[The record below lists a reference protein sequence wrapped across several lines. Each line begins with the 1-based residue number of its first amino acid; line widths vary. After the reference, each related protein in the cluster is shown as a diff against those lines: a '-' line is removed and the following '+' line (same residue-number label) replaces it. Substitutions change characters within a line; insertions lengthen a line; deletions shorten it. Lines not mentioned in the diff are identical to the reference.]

1 MTNKTTIEDL
11 LEVFK
16 NSNINFAFVVRAGD
30 GDLLASH
37 RELEPLRDFVR
48 LSPAFAGHEAVFVG
62 RAASFETLF
71 FAFVHNTNR
80 GLAQGGLRVMEYPNL
95 AAVLH
100 DGLRLSQGMSRK
112 NAVADLRWGG
122 GKGIIPLTR
131 NLIEKTFRGDTA
143 IQNRTERDALFAA
156 YGEFVAKLNG
166 VYYTAADIGT
176 NNRDMLAILSAN
188 RFVTSLPPQVGGSG
202 DPSPHTAEGVFLAIK
217 TARRHLTG
225 SDDLTHVSVAVQ
237 GAGKVGA
244 PLVEKLL
251 AAGAEVFVSETRFET
266 DALARTSFREKFPSA
281 QIVPCGA
288 GSENGILT
296 TEVEIIAPC
305 AVGGTINQA
314 VIPLIKPSV
323 KIICG
328 GANNI
333 LADEVRDGELLRR
346 REIVFVPDFACNW
359 MGIVNSANEAFGYL
373 EEDVSRALEKL
384 PAIVGAVLKRA
395 DDENISHT
403 TAAHRIADEKIGEKP
418 DDEFL
423 RNRGR
428 RIINRLIEKHGQPP
442 DARHLSAGE
451 RRAAKRI

>member
-1 MTNKTTIEDL
+1 MSDKPTIEEL
-11 LEVFK
+11 LEVFE

-30 GDLLASH
+30 GDLLVSH
-37 RELEPLRDFVR
+37 REFEPLRDLIR
-48 LSPAFAGHEAVFVG
+48 QSPAFAGHEAVFIG
-62 RAASFETLF
+62 RDERFETLF

-95 AAVLH
+95 AAVLR

-112 NAVADLRWGG
+112 NAIADLWWGG
-122 GKGIIPLTR
+122 GKGIIPVTR
-131 NLIEKTFRGDTA
+131 MLIEKTFRGDFA
-143 IQNRTERDALFAA
+143 AEDRRAERDLLFAA

-176 NNRDMLAILSAN
+176 NNRDMLAILAAN

-225 SDDLTHVSVAVQ
+225 SGDLSGVPVAVQ
-237 GAGKVGA
+237 GAGKVGV

-251 AAGAEVFVSETRFET
+251 AAGAAVFVSEARFET
-266 DALARTSFREKFPSA
+266 DSPALQKFREKFPSA
-281 QIVPCGA
+281 RIVPCGA
-288 GSENGILT
+288 GRENDILT
-296 TEVEIIAPC
+296 TEVEVIAPC

-314 VIPLIKPSV
+314 IMPLIKPTV

-333 LADEVRDGELLRR
+333 LADEVRDGELLRQKG
-346 REIVFVPDFACNW
+346 IVFVPDFACNW

-373 EEDVSRALEKL
+373 EEDVRRALAKL
-384 PAIVGAVLKRA
+384 PETVGAVLKRA

-403 TAAHRIADEKIGEKP
+403 AAAHRIADEKIKELPG
-418 DDEFL
+418 DELL

-428 RIINRLIEKHGQPP
+428 RIINGIVERFRQPP
-442 DARHLSAGE
+442 DRRLSAGN
-451 RRAAKRI
+451 